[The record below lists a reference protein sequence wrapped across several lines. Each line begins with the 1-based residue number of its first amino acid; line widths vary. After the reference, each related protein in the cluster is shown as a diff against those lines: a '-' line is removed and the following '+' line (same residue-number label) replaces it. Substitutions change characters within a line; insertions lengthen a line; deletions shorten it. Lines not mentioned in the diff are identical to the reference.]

1 MSSTQH
7 APVAHDD
14 GRRLA
19 GCGTALITPFTA
31 SGEVDER
38 ALRGFVDWQI
48 DEGIDFVVPCGST
61 GEAATMTLEEQRR
74 VVEIT
79 VEQVRGRV
87 PVVAGAGS
95 NDTVKA
101 IALSRMMREAGATHL
116 LHTSPMYNKPPQR
129 GIAAHYTAIADAVDL
144 PVVIYNVPGRTGSNV
159 DAATTLH
166 LAWHPR
172 IVSVKEASGNLQQI
186 TDCIRGKPAGF
197 TVLSGDDELTLPILA
212 LGGDGLI
219 SVVSNVVP
227 ALMSSL
233 VRLGRAGNVE
243 EARHIHMRLLPWMR
257 TAFVESNPIPVKA
270 ALAMME
276 MCENVLR
283 SPLVPMSES
292 HNAGVRDALRTAGAL
307 T

>member
-1 MSSTQH
+1 MSTTPGSVAH
-7 APVAHDD
+7 AHDD
-14 GRRLA
+14 GRLV
-19 GCGTALITPFTA
+19 GCGTALITPFTTGGA
-31 SGEVDER
+31 IDER
-38 ALRGFVDWQI
+38 ALRGFVDWQL

-61 GEAATMTLEEQRR
+61 GEAATMTLAEHRR

-79 VEQVRGRV
+79 VDQVKGRV

-101 IALSRMMREAGATHL
+101 IELSHIMREAGATHL

-129 GIAAHYTAIADAVDL
+129 GIAAHYTAIAEAVDL
-144 PVVIYNVPGRTGSNV
+144 PLVIYNVPGRTGSNV
-159 DAATTLH
+159 EAATTLE

-172 IVSVKEASGNLQQI
+172 IVGVKEASGNLPQV
-186 TDCIRGKPAGF
+186 TDCIRGRPAGF

-227 ALMSSL
+227 ALMSQL
-233 VRLGRAGNVE
+233 VRLGRQHRFE
-243 EARHIHMRLLPWMR
+243 EAQHLHMRLLPWMR
-257 TAFVESNPIPVKA
+257 MAFIESNPIPVKA
-270 ALAMME
+270 ALSMMQ

-283 SPLVPMSES
+283 SPLVPMSVT
-292 HNAGVRDALRTAGAL
+292 HNAAVRDALRTAGAL
-307 T
+307 A